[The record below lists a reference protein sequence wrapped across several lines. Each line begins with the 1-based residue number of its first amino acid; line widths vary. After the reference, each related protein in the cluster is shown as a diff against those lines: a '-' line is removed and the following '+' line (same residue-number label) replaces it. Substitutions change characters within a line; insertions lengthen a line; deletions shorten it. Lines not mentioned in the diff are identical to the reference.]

1 MMDLQS
7 APVPAAALPAGDITP
22 AANKRDMHD
31 EKEAGIIDGE
41 TMVGSAVDL
50 HLVEGDEPTEEE
62 YLTLRK

>member
-1 MMDLQS
+1 MLDLQS
-7 APVPAAALPAGDITP
+7 APVPASAVPTNEITP
-22 AANKRDMHD
+22 AATKRDMHD

-50 HLVEGDEPTEEE
+50 VEGDEPTEEE